1 MDLEDCR
8 HLDNVEDG
16 IHQDGCN
23 PLKFHC
29 TEISGDVRAAK
40 KKLFLLYVRYNSSSC
55 WNEEIAIDII
65 LHQSMGHS
73 QGDHGIPALLTKF
86 S

>member
-8 HLDNVEDG
+8 RLDNVEDG

-40 KKLFLLYVRYNSSSC
+40 KKSYSYYMF
-55 WNEEIAIDII
+55 AITVV
-65 LHQSMGHS
+65 
-73 QGDHGIPALLTKF
+73 PAGMKK
-86 S
+86 SR